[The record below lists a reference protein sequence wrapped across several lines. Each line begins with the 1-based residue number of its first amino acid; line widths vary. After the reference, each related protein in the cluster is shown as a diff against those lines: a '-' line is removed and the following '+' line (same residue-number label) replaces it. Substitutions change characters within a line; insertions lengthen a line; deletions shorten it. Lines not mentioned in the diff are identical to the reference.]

1 MSSSFDLSSLAELA
15 NRFREISPG
24 EVTETLTG
32 EFTTTREGVSGEAG
46 GVGATFPLRTEE
58 EVTELA
64 CVVGAYSMCCGIV
77 GSKGKFCTQSMIDCE
92 VQSHVGKKAEV
103 GSGYY
108 IRTSLGSK
116 LAWLEPCLPLNKA
129 PESLRDLLQST
140 LSHMDWIRVI
150 TALSE
155 ASESDLTD
163 FTSAAITEE
172 HTGKVSFAPPKTPR
186 AKQRTQATEEEVK
199 MEEDTPDSFLDVTLM
214 EGVEEDDSAR
224 LKRGWKATFDK
235 VKSLNEDVGEI
246 FHTVKELTLRTEVLH
261 ARLQVRSNDSDQ
273 GSPAHPGSEL
283 YAVTEQTQKRQK
295 TLIAEVDKLAQTSS
309 GSAGRLKVIE
319 AGGAQR
325 DDKIKALVQ
334 QMGQTKDIL
343 FGLAATIGGKT
354 FESPTEDQ
362 VGKGFKQEM
371 EGKMQYLVD
380 QIENLKHSSGSTT
393 SPEAADL
400 NDLKR
405 RLTNFEKRSKAQAWE
420 GGGQTFGH
428 LEDVRHFVRIHM
440 MKSPTSGLGGGEA
453 PFNPFAPVATSKS
466 GDSLFVGCFYDIFS
480 AMERVKH
487 DAGGNNQDMFKFMG
501 DVRRAGYNTGIDD
514 ALIFQ
519 SFNVSLPGLL
529 HKAGTDFTSRPLNLV
544 KTKDLWENLG
554 TGQGLVPL
562 MGSNLETVLQGAM
575 DSAARRYTDSPVVRE
590 LVGIMNSGIRDFWTG
605 AKTFVTSF
613 FQELKHGS
621 KASDQ
626 EAWDLI
632 RDMLS
637 SIFKE
642 IHEARVIARG
652 VAAGGPP
659 KNEEEVVRQ
668 TALVLWGSLQAAR
681 VMREVT
687 KSEFKRHACVVPGLT
702 LFLFNHRAPT
712 QMVVELGK
720 QVANL
725 EKEKNG
731 LKSEVHLLTARMSKN
746 K

>member
-15 NRFREISPG
+15 DRFRAIAPG
-24 EVTETLTG
+24 EVTETLPG
-32 EFTTTREGVSGEAG
+32 EFTASRAGVLGDAG
-46 GVGATFPLRTEE
+46 GVGATFSLRSEE

-64 CVVGAYSMCCGIV
+64 CVVEAYSMCCGIV

-103 GSGYY
+103 SAGYY
-108 IRTSLGSK
+108 IRTSLSSK

-129 PESLRDLLQST
+129 PDRLRDLFQST

-155 ASESDLTD
+155 ASASDLSD

-186 AKQRTQATEEEVK
+186 AKQRIQVIEEDVK
-199 MEEDTPDSFLDVTLM
+199 AEEDTPDSFLDVTLM
-214 EGVEEDDSAR
+214 EDVEEDDSAR

-261 ARLQVRSNDSDQ
+261 ARLQVRSNDSDYGTLDQ
-273 GSPAHPGSEL
+273 PEGEL
-283 YAVTEQTQKRQK
+283 SAVAEQTQKRQK
-295 TLIAEVDKLAQTSS
+295 TLIAEVAKLAQASS
-309 GSAGRLKVIE
+309 GSSNRLEIIE
-319 AGGAQR
+319 AGGVQR
-325 DDKIKALVQ
+325 DERLKTLML
-334 QMGQTKDIL
+334 QMGQTKDVL
-343 FGLAATIGGKT
+343 FGLAATIGGR
-354 FESPTEDQ
+354 SPGAGLDEMAD
-362 VGKGFKQEM
+362 GNFKQEM
-371 EGKMQYLVD
+371 EGKMKFLLEQM
-380 QIENLKHSSGSTT
+380 ENFKHSPGSLT
-393 SPEAADL
+393 SQGADDL
-400 NDLKR
+400 DDLKR
-405 RLTNFEKRSKAQAWE
+405 RVTNFEKRSKALAWE

-440 MKSPTSGLGGGEA
+440 IKVPPSGSGGGES
-453 PFNPFAPVATSKS
+453 PFNPFSPVAPREPK
-466 GDSLFVGCFYDIFS
+466 DSLFVGCFYDIFS

-575 DSAARRYTDSPVVRE
+575 DSAARRYTDAPVVRE

-659 KNEEEVVRQ
+659 QTAEEVVRQ

-720 QVANL
+720 QVASL

-731 LKSEVHLLTARMSKN
+731 LKSEVHLLTARMNKN